1 MPAFFMV
8 FIRFARAL
16 WNGLKEPEF
25 RALFVTV
32 VVLLITGTFY
42 YSRVEGWSRL
52 DALYFTVIT
61 LTTVGYGDLSPTQP
75 GSKIFTIVFIFIGLG
90 VISTFIVLLAERA
103 SQQGG
108 FLRRRRE
115 TKGESPN
122 QGSTSGV

>member
-1 MPAFFMV
+1 MPAFIMV

-16 WNGLKEPEF
+16 WNGLKETEF

-32 VVLLITGTFY
+32 AALLVTGTFY

-103 SQQGG
+103 SQQSGL
-108 FLRRRRE
+108 LRRRSE
-115 TKGESPN
+115 TQVESPN
-122 QGSTSGV
+122 QDKASEV